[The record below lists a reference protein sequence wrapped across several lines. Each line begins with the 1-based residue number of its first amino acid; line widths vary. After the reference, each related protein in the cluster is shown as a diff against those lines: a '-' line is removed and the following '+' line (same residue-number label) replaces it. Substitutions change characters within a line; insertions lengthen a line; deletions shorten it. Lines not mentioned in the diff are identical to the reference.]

1 MHFFKFS
8 FREIYFSDKFWKRQ
22 LFLNRKCLK
31 TSNERTH
38 IPLFIN
44 QFVSLIKQDVAIDNL
59 LN

>member
-1 MHFFKFS
+1 MFKS
-8 FREIYFSDKFWKRQ
+8 IK
-22 LFLNRKCLK
+22 
-31 TSNERTH
+31 RTH